1 MYDATSESENNEV
14 QSDRGDTASTQFPPD
29 TPPTR
34 SYQPMQAE
42 VDGGSPLEPP
52 APPQH
57 QQVEELPVEDKHPE
71 ASWQNFNGGSDQEQH
86 TSERGREWG
95 MVEVIVEWEKSGGG
109 CYGDGQG

>member
-86 TSERGREWG
+86 TSEGGRERG
-95 MVEVIVEWEKSGGG
+95 MVEVIVEWEKSRGG
-109 CYGDGQG
+109 CYRGGQG